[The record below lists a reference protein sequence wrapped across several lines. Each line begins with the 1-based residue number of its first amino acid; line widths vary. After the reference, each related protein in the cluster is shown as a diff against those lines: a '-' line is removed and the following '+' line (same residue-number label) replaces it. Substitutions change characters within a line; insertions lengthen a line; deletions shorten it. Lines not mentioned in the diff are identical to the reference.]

1 MAFQDRYG
9 EQIEVAPRGDGAPNA
24 AEGLLADR
32 QHLWGGFTKL
42 ILWSIIGIVVLLV
55 LLDWTL
61 L

>member
-1 MAFQDRYG
+1 MASQAQINDGDDRSESG
-9 EQIEVAPRGDGAPNA
+9 VPST

-32 QHLWGGFTKL
+32 QVLWGDFTKL

>member
-1 MAFQDRYG
+1 MAETFG
-9 EQIEVAPRGDGAPNA
+9 ERIEVASDADGVPNA

-55 LLDWTL
+55 LLDWAL

>member
-1 MAFQDRYG
+1 MASEEAYG
-9 EQIEVAPRGDGAPNA
+9 ERIEVVQEPEGVPNA

>member
-1 MAFQDRYG
+1 MQEPEG
-9 EQIEVAPRGDGAPNA
+9 VPNA